1 MPFIVIAMPV
11 TMVSAVTPA
20 IVPVSLMVIMVIVVI
35 GKGWCHCHGTDHQG
49 EGECQ
54 QGLAEYQLALPNLFC
69 RGFHRS
75 LPFFK
80 YIKPLLATNQW
91 FLLLPWWWCP

>member
-1 MPFIVIAMPV
+1 VPFIVIAMPV

-20 IVPVSLMVIMVIVVI
+20 IVPVSLMVIVVI

-54 QGLAEYQLALPNLFC
+54 QGLADYRLALPNLFC

-91 FLLLPWWWCP
+91 FLLLAW